1 MNHETVNHDG
11 THPDV
16 PNVIEQNVGLQS
28 PTQRSQKQHAE
39 INDEQGRSRPFKT
52 IQFESIWEPDQNRC
66 EIPDKMAKYASKYM
80 EIFTPDQNWK
90 DSILPENPGPSNLKR
105 PK

>member
-11 THPDV
+11 THQDV

-52 IQFESIWEPDQNRC
+52 ILFESI
-66 EIPDKMAKYASKYM
+66 
-80 EIFTPDQNWK
+80 
-90 DSILPENPGPSNLKR
+90 
-105 PK
+105 